1 MPRPRG
7 TFPFENAARQSLA
20 QFAKDTG
27 GRVDSA
33 RTSVPK
39 FGRSEAGKSSHIARR
54 QARLDAVNDDFT
66 VLRES
71 GRIKLTG
78 VAVLPPAIQDVLNF
92 EGHALEQ
99 MGKRKISLVQAND
112 IAENAILAIRQRNG
126 AQHFYYSDKGFI
138 VIRQDGS
145 IGTVGWMTAAKS

>member
-1 MPRPRG
+1 MILPILAYYG
-7 TFPFENAARQSLA
+7 T
-20 QFAKDTG
+20 
-27 GRVDSA
+27 GRLWDYHWKKQTDIFGTNT
-33 RTSVPK
+33 RT
-39 FGRSEAGKSSHIARR
+39 
-54 QARLDAVNDDFT
+54 T
-66 VLRES
+66 

-126 AQHFYYSDKGFI
+126 AQHSYYSDKGFI

-145 IGTVGWMTAAKS
+145 IGTVGWLDDGGKKLMEVVKKHGIPH